1 MSVIVS
7 DGGPD
12 QRVTFGSVQV
22 AAVALFCALDLDMV
36 VFVRTCPYQSWQN
49 VAERVM
55 STLNVAQQNV
65 SLARM
70 QMLDRFESLVRNRI
84 FCQILGKLSKLYL
97 IFVILSEIQWPSN
110 DHVKPK
116 ISSYENKGRA
126 YKCWSS

>member
-55 STLNVAQQNV
+55 STLNLALQNV
-65 SLARM
+65 SLACT
-70 QMLDRFESLVRNRI
+70 QILDRFESLVRN
-84 FCQILGKLSKLYL
+84 KN
-97 IFVILSEIQWPSN
+97 ILSDIREAIKAVPDLRDSLR
-110 DHVKPK
+110 DSMAIK
-116 ISSYENKGRA
+116 
-126 YKCWSS
+126 